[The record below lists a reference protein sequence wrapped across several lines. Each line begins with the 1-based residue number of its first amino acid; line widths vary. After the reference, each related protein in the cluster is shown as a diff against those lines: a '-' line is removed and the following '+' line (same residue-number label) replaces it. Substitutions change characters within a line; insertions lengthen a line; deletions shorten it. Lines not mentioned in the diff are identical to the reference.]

1 MGVAA
6 DIADIVEVTYCEGWD
21 PARRAAGTA
30 ISEGE
35 ARRRDESAEPYAALL
50 SFRGEAKA
58 LFQIDWRHGYLGL
71 FLFDAQA
78 RRTREYEYRQL
89 EAGRLHLRR
98 YEQWRLASDTEPEF
112 PASGWRFTLTI
123 NPGGQAFRVLDAGGS
138 LHTGATVPAEHH
150 TVAKAEFGA
159 WTAYADARVL
169 GLSGPL
175 TLVPAPPRAD
185 GPVSGADVHWSA
197 PAPMRPG
204 HLEALF
210 LPGTRLTSS
219 DDRVAVIAEPAR
231 AGMLHLPTGSVVAG
245 DPCTID
251 DDPPFTV
258 TVPPGDYSVLI
269 STMRWEGEDREGET
283 PAAML
288 RVLDR
293 PAVSWE
299 LALRP
304 GQDARLL
311 GDGEF
316 FGFGVDT
323 ATACFLDASAR
334 DTLPKLF
341 EEQQMEGSPW
351 EPDLHSCT
359 VSDPVSGANLIAYP
373 SGRGDGSYPVWIG
386 RDADGAVTCMV
397 ADMLVLHDADT
408 LPPTARS
415 ATCLSPF
422 PPHVDDHRDAP
433 FTSPGSTSEFID
445 AQIADIVAFKEE
457 LRSRRW
463 N

>member
-1 MGVAA
+1 MAA
-6 DIADIVEVTYCEGWD
+6 DSADIVDVTYCVGWD
-21 PARRAAGTA
+21 PARRAAGPA
-30 ISEGE
+30 ISEDE
-35 ARRRDESAEPYAALL
+35 ARRRDGSAEPYAALL
-50 SFRGEAKA
+50 SSRGRPKA

-112 PASGWRFTLTI
+112 PARGWRFTLTI
-123 NPGGQAFRVLDAGGS
+123 SPDGRARRVLDAGGS
-138 LHTGATVPAEHH
+138 LHIGANVPAEHH
-150 TVAKAEFGA
+150 TVAKAGFGA

-169 GLSGPL
+169 GLTGPL
-175 TLVPAPPRAD
+175 ALVPEPPRTDD
-185 GPVSGADVHWSA
+185 GPAAGADVSWSA

-204 HLEALF
+204 PLEALF
-210 LPGTRLTSS
+210 RPGTRLTCGDESA
-219 DDRVAVIAEPAR
+219 AVIAEPVR
-231 AGMLHLPTGSVVAG
+231 AGMLRLPTGSVVAG
-245 DPCTID
+245 DPCTMD
-251 DDPPFTV
+251 DDLPFTV
-258 TVPPGDYSVLI
+258 TVPPGDYDVLI
-269 STMRWEGEDREGET
+269 STMRWEGQDREGET

-288 RVLDR
+288 RVLDE

-311 GDGEF
+311 GAGEF
-316 FGFGVDT
+316 YGFGVDT
-323 ATACFLDASAR
+323 ATACFVDASAR
-334 DTLPKLF
+334 DTLAKLY
-341 EEQQMEGSPW
+341 EQQQTEGLGG
-351 EPDLHSCT
+351 EPDVHSCT
-359 VSDPVSGANLIAYP
+359 VSDPLSGANLIAYP

-386 RDADGAVTCMV
+386 RDAEGAVTCLV
-397 ADMLVLHDADT
+397 ADMLVLHDADA
-408 LPPTARS
+408 LPPTAHP

-422 PPHVDDHRDAP
+422 PPQVDDRRDAP

-445 AQIADIVAFKEE
+445 LQIADIVEFGEE
-457 LRSRRW
+457 LRQRRR

>member
-6 DIADIVEVTYCEGWD
+6 DSVDIVDVTYCEGWD
-21 PARRAAGTA
+21 PVRRAAGTA
-30 ISEGE
+30 IAEDE

-50 SFRGEAKA
+50 SFRGEPKA

-78 RRTREYEYRQL
+78 RRTQEYEYRQL
-89 EAGRLHLRR
+89 EAGRLRLRR
-98 YEQWRLASDTEPEF
+98 YEQWRLASDIEPEF
-112 PASGWRFTLTI
+112 PARGWRFTLTI
-123 NPGGQAFRVLDAGGS
+123 RPDGRAFRVLDAGGS
-138 LHTGATVPAEHH
+138 LHIGAKAPAEHQA
-150 TVAKAEFGA
+150 VAKAEFGA

-169 GLSGPL
+169 GLAGPL
-175 TLVPAPPRAD
+175 TLVPAPPPAD
-185 GPVSGADVHWSA
+185 GSVPGADVSWSA
-197 PAPMRPG
+197 PVPLQPG

-210 LPGTRLTSS
+210 LPGTRLTCG
-219 DDRVAVIAEPAR
+219 DERVAVIAEPAR

-251 DDPPFTV
+251 DDLPFTV

-288 RVLDR
+288 RVLDK
-293 PAVSWE
+293 PAASWE

-316 FGFGVDT
+316 YGFGVDT

-341 EEQQMEGSPW
+341 EQQQMEGSPW
-351 EPDLHSCT
+351 GPDSHSCT

-386 RDADGAVTCMV
+386 RDADGAVTCLV

-408 LPPTARS
+408 LPPTERS

-422 PPHVDDHRDAP
+422 APRVEDRRDAP
-433 FTSPGSTSEFID
+433 FTSPGSTVEFID
-445 AQIADIVAFKEE
+445 AQIADIVEFKQE
-457 LRSRRW
+457 LRSRRR